1 MNLDWGLFPKAM
13 ILIVGTFGISWLIYD
28 LIILRIPILHPLF
41 GLKGKDKKKP
51 AD

>member
-1 MNLDWGLFPKAM
+1 M